1 MKRGRAGKVI
11 AILKGGT
18 TRFGVVL
25 TQELEVSAILY
36 RRAKSFRPLKG
47 RGRKRFYPVLR
58 GGRKTFWAF
67 FLFCSP
73 PPPRN

>member
-25 TQELEVSAILY
+25 TQELEVLAILY

-58 GGRKTFWAF
+58 GGAENVLG
-67 FLFCSP
+67 LFSIL
-73 PPPRN
+73 